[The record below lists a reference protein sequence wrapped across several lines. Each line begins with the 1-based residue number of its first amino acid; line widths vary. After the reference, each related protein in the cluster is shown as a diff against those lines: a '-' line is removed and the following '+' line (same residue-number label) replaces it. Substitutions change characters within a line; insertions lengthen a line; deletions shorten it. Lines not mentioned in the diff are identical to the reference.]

1 MKKISILI
9 VLMIICLS
17 FSQSLTAK
25 DKMELP
31 KIETYNSSK
40 SNVKFT
46 VTEFKEDGSIDT
58 KIIECP
64 EKDAK
69 KIIDELNET
78 INPNEILNIYKK
90 YGIIRENVSL
100 EEFHQGMIKKSKTEK
115 LEKFSKTITGN
126 DKKYMDV
133 ELDGKIINSMCLVFT
148 PFLYGVLNIPLGL
161 TFFTNKINNFLYQNF
176 NKFMLPSV
184 DLMNTVF
191 TMGGAI
197 VALNGSF
204 PDDVAVGFFLSFILI
219 GFVGIVV
226 SNNFGWTYFTPIK
239 YSEQIIGYTAFVCG
253 FGLFFDFPP
262 DPLVSGLVG
271 GIGR

>member
-25 DKMELP
+25 DKVEFSKMA
-31 KIETYNSSK
+31 TYDSSK

-58 KIIECP
+58 KIIACP

-69 KIIDELNET
+69 KLIDELNET
-78 INPNEILNIYKK
+78 IDPDEVLNIYKK
-90 YGIIRENVSL
+90 YGIVGENASL
-100 EEFHQGMIKKSKTEK
+100 EEFHKGMIKKSKAEK
-115 LEKFSKTITGN
+115 LEKFSKTIVGN
-126 DKKYMDV
+126 DKKNMDNKF
-133 ELDGKIINSMCLVFT
+133 DGKIINSMCLVFT

-176 NKFMLPSV
+176 NKTMLPSV

-197 VALNGSF
+197 VALNGIL
-204 PDDVAVGFFLSFILI
+204 PDDIAVGVFLSFILI

-226 SNNFGWTYFTPIK
+226 SNNFAWTYFTPIK
-239 YSEQIIGYTAFVCG
+239 YAEQIIGYTAFVCG
-253 FGLFFDFPP
+253 FGIFINVPVPP
-262 DPLVSGLVG
+262 LLQNLLNL
-271 GIGR
+271 